1 MKAVSNELGAFMMWI
16 VDDRFAL
23 HIMNKLSSLLT
34 VFMKKIA
41 PFMMWI
47 VM

>member
-1 MKAVSNELGAFMMWI
+1 MKALRNELSTFMMWI

-23 HIMNKLSSLLT
+23 HIMNTHRRLLST
-34 VFMKKIA
+34 
-41 PFMMWI
+41 FMMWI

>member
-1 MKAVSNELGAFMMWI
+1 MKAVSNEPGAFMMWI

-23 HIMNKLSSLLT
+23 HIMNIHRRPPST
-34 VFMKKIA
+34 
-41 PFMMWI
+41 FMMWI